1 MADETIT
8 PQRRP
13 AGHLRL
19 VSGGASP
26 TPTVAAGTSALQHSN
41 RHGVAFYLHQGTTK
55 TGKPKYYVAKTVG
68 AGKLATMP
76 AGFEFAESVN
86 GVVSI
91 RRVDNSPKRI
101 ADADVE
107 FVRSE
112 VARHRHLRHHRVE
125 AVKAEIVIY
134 EQTGAMSDDELQE
147 TARSLGVPTEVFEQR
162 MGAGLWAKRRCQP
175 VMRFLAST
183 AQADGY
189 VVQRMTYRGEGGWSY
204 PLAHGSLAGLVR
216 DFVPRVG
223 TERFFEL
230 L

>member
-1 MADETIT
+1 MADEAMS
-8 PQRRP
+8 PRRRP

-19 VSGGASP
+19 VSGSDGP
-26 TPTVAAGTSALQHSN
+26 TTTIAAGTSALAHTN

-55 TGKPKYYVAKTVG
+55 TGKPKYYVAKTLG
-68 AGKLATMP
+68 TGILAEMP
-76 AGFEFAESVN
+76 TGFEFAESVN

-91 RRVDNSPKRI
+91 RRMDNSPKRI
-101 ADADVE
+101 ADDDVE
-107 FVRSE
+107 LVRSE

-125 AVKAEIVIY
+125 AAKAEIVIY
-134 EQTGAMSDDELQE
+134 EPTGAMSDDELQE

-162 MGAGLWAKRRCQP
+162 MAGLWAKRRCQP

-183 AQADGY
+183 AQVDEY